1 MLGRNHAISTV
12 AFCASILFALL
23 DRSLISFSSSVLFLF
38 GSAVGSILP
47 DSDVN
52 GAEIFRKRNGKTIPG
67 FSLLLNII
75 GYVTRYVFYKPLVFV
90 LKHTLFPE
98 LKKFDRHRGF
108 LHSFIGMFS
117 VVLFWTIVLAALE
130 DFLSVSGIVPFAIPF
145 NPVLFFN
152 AGILSGYFLHLFQDS
167 LTVSGV
173 PFFAGI
179 RKSNYE
185 FHGKQHTSSKIP
197 FWKFWKGDKLVVLS
211 FLLLSIV
218 ILVVS
223 LNMQLR
229 YVLAVSFLGPI
240 IIFLSFGKRS

>member
-12 AFCASILFALL
+12 AFCASVLFALL
-23 DRSLISFSSSVLFLF
+23 DRSLVSFSSSVLFLL

-47 DSDVN
+47 DSDVS
-52 GAEIFRKRNGKTIPG
+52 GAEIFRKGNGRTTG

-75 GYVTRYVFYKPLVFV
+75 GYATRYIFYKPLIFI

-108 LHSFIGMFS
+108 LHSFLGMVS
-117 VVLFWTIVLAALE
+117 VVLFWTVVLAVLA
-130 DFLSVSGIVPFAIPF
+130 DYLSASGAIPF
-145 NPVLFFN
+145 VVPLNFILFFT
-152 AGILSGYFLHLFQDS
+152 GGMLTGCFLHLFQDS

-179 RKSNYE
+179 LKSNYE
-185 FHGKQHTSSKIP
+185 FKGKQHTSSKIP

-211 FLLLSIV
+211 FLLLSV
-218 ILVVS
+218 AVLVVS
-223 LNMQLR
+223 IILQLR
-229 YVLAVSFLGPI
+229 YVLAVSFLGLAAV
-240 IIFLSFGKRS
+240 FLFFGNRS